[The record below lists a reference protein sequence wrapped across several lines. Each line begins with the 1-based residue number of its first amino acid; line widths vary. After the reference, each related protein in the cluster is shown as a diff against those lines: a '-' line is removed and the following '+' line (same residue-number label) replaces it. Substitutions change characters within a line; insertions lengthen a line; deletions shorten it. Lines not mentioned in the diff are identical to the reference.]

1 MKLIDFSVTN
11 FRSITKAHKI
21 SLQNLT
27 VLVGRNNEGKS
38 NLLNG
43 LNVAMQ
49 TMMLHAK
56 QVRSHSQLYNWERD
70 FPVQFQERKSG
81 LESIFRL
88 NFRLNHEENIEF
100 TRVTGIRSNEDIP
113 I

>member
-100 TRVTGIRSNEDIP
+100 TQCH
-113 I
+113 

>member
-1 MKLIDFSVTN
+1 MQLVDFSVTN

-21 SLQNLT
+21 SLHNLT

-49 TMMLHAK
+49 TMILHTK
-56 QVRSHSQLYNWERD
+56 QTRGYSQLYNWERD
-70 FPVQFQERKSG
+70 FQCSFKRERAVMNQF
-81 LESIFRL
+81 L
-88 NFRLNHEENIEF
+88 
-100 TRVTGIRSNEDIP
+100 D
-113 I
+113 

>member
-1 MKLIDFSVTN
+1 MKLVDFSVTN

-21 SLQNLT
+21 SLHNLT

-49 TMMLHAK
+49 TMILHAK
-56 QVRSHSQLYNWERD
+56 QSRSRSQLYNWERD
-70 FPVQFQERKSG
+70 FPV
-81 LESIFRL
+81 
-88 NFRLNHEENIEF
+88 
-100 TRVTGIRSNEDIP
+100 
-113 I
+113 